1 MLIDTVGKVTATAG
15 LLTVMVGTVTV
26 AGLLT
31 VVAGTVTVA
40 GLLTVVAG
48 AVAVALVVGD
58 ALLEAVAA
66 ALALLEVAPGANT
79 VRVLVLVPKGEVAVA
94 LLFAPAPLE
103 LTKELEL
110 LELLL
115 KPGEVILGS
124 GSAREGKATKITKL
138 PTKPV

>member
-1 MLIDTVGKVTATAG
+1 M
-15 LLTVMVGTVTV
+15 VTV
-26 AGLLT
+26 
-31 VVAGTVTVA
+31 GTVTVA

-48 AVAVALVVGD
+48 AVAVALVVGG
-58 ALLEAVAA
+58 ALVEAVAA
-66 ALALLEVAPGANT
+66 ALALLEFAPGANT

-94 LLFAPAPLE
+94 LLLAPAPLE

-124 GSAREGKATKITKL
+124 ESAREGKATKITKL